1 METKRLRKNI
11 WWAAW
16 QSGAMV
22 VLAIFIGLLVNEG
35 RSDGLALVADWSP
48 EVRLTTD
55 EGDSMIVSLDE
66 AERLCL
72 DKKAVFLDARP
83 PEEYARGHI
92 SCAKNVPWQGFEAYM
107 DRVWGVIPEDAW
119 IVTYCDGETCSL
131 SEDLAKELIAMGYKQ
146 VKVLLNGW
154 TRWTEAGLPVKK
166 GDEGRQTAGIEK
178 DRTSSHHLGA
188 TPCNIPERG
197 NING

>member
-1 METKRLRKNI
+1 MRRERIAGSMWR
-11 WWAAW
+11 AVW
-16 QSGAMV
+16 QSGAT
-22 VLAIFIGLLVNEG
+22 LALAVFIGLMVNES
-35 RSDGLALVADWSP
+35 RSDGLALVANWSP

-55 EGDSMIVSLDE
+55 AGDSMIVSLEE

-72 DKKAVFLDARP
+72 DKDAVFLDARS

-92 SCAKNVPWQGFEAYM
+92 SCAINVPWQGFEAYM

-131 SEDLAKELIAMGYKQ
+131 SEDLARELIAMGYKQ

-154 TRWTEAGLPVKK
+154 TRWTEAGLPVKMR
-166 GDEGRQTAGIEK
+166 DEGRQMAKKDSDGRSFSHWTASIVKSLAEVG
-178 DRTSSHHLGA
+178 
-188 TPCNIPERG
+188 
-197 NING
+197 

>member
-1 METKRLRKNI
+1 MKREGSSAKVRQSLSDKAAQPVAGNI
-11 WWAAW
+11 WRAVW
-16 QSGAMV
+16 QSGTMV
-22 VLAIFIGLLVNEG
+22 ALAVFIGLLVNES
-35 RSDGLALVADWSP
+35 RSQGLALVADWSA
-48 EVRLTTD
+48 EARLTTD
-55 EGDSMIVSLDE
+55 AGDSIIVSIEE

-72 DKKAVFLDARP
+72 EKDAVFLDARS

-92 SCAKNVPWQGFEAYM
+92 SCAINVPWQGFEAYM

-154 TRWTEAGLPVKK
+154 TRWTEAGLPVEKENGGGQLARK
-166 GDEGRQTAGIEK
+166 DGEGS
-178 DRTSSHHLGA
+178 TS
-188 TPCNIPERG
+188 
-197 NING
+197 

>member
-1 METKRLRKNI
+1 MKTKRLSKNI
-11 WWAAW
+11 WRAAW
-16 QSGAMV
+16 QSGAMA
-22 VLAIFIGLLVNEG
+22 VLAMFIGLLVNEG
-35 RSDGLALVADWSP
+35 RPDGLALVADWSP

-55 EGDSMIVSLDE
+55 EGDSMIVSLEE

-119 IVTYCDGETCSL
+119 IVTYCDGEACSL
-131 SEDLAKELIAMGYKQ
+131 SEDLAKELMALGYKQ

-154 TRWTEAGLPVKK
+154 TQWKEAGLPVEK
-166 GDEGRQTAGIEK
+166 GDGGRQMAVK
-178 DRTSSHHLGA
+178 DNVGTSS
-188 TPCNIPERG
+188 
-197 NING
+197 

>member
-1 METKRLRKNI
+1 MKPERVAGKIWRALR
-11 WWAAW
+11 

-22 VLAIFIGLLVNEG
+22 VLACVIALLTNEN
-35 RSDGLALVADWSP
+35 RSERLEVVADWST

-55 EGDSMIVSLDE
+55 AGDSMIVSLEE

-72 DKKAVFLDARP
+72 EKEAVFLDARA

-92 SCAKNVPWQGFEAYM
+92 SCAINVPWQGFDAYV

-131 SEDLAKELIAMGYKQ
+131 SEDLAKELMAMGYKQ
-146 VKVLLNGW
+146 VKVLRNGW
-154 TRWTEAGLPVKK
+154 TRWAEAGLPVEK
-166 GDEGRQTAGIEK
+166 GDRDCQAAGIDK
-178 DRTSSHHLGA
+178 AGA
-188 TPCNIPERG
+188 PS
-197 NING
+197 

>member
-1 METKRLRKNI
+1 MKREGNKGRI
-11 WWAAW
+11 WRAAW
-16 QSGAMV
+16 QSAAMV
-22 VLAIFIGLLVNEG
+22 ALACVIGLLINER

-48 EVRLTTD
+48 EVRLTTSA
-55 EGDSMIVSLDE
+55 GDSLIVSLEE

-72 DKKAVFLDARP
+72 EKDAVFLDARS

-92 SCAKNVPWQGFEAYM
+92 SCAINVPWQGFEAYL

-131 SEDLAKELIAMGYKQ
+131 GEDLAKELMAVGYKQ

-154 TRWTEAGLPVKK
+154 TRWTEAGLPVEK
-166 GDEGRQTAGIEK
+166 GDKGRQTAGVDK
-178 DRTSSHHLGA
+178 AGGLS
-188 TPCNIPERG
+188 
-197 NING
+197 